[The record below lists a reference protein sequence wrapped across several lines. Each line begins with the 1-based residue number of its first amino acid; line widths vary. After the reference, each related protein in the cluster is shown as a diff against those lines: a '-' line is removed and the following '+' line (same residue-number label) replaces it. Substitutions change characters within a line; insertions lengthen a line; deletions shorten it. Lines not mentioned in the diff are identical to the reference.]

1 MDSYQRVT
9 AILVI
14 LILILLAFSING
26 LHNNMHKAYIE
37 KEIQRTETENTLTH
51 YGKIEYI
58 RGEAIIK
65 FDDHL
70 SSYTYSLTNSK
81 WVKKSDKNIK

>member
-9 AILVI
+9 AMLVI
-14 LILILLAFSING
+14 LILILLAFLING
-26 LHNNMHKAYIE
+26 LHGNMHKAYIE
-37 KEIQRTETENTLTH
+37 KEIQRTETENTLSR

-58 RGEAIIK
+58 GGEAIIK